1 MARVEP
7 LPADLLEH
15 FEVDPRTVA
24 VLDGR
29 VPNWRVIVDGQP
41 AVLKREW
48 HGDESDVVWEHAFL
62 SRLATTGFPSPRPLG
77 RGWMVHRGELWTIRS
92 FRPGRTLGWSPQPAL
107 IEVGAFIARYHDAV
121 AHFDRPAQRPLV
133 PVLDELQAVVPWARL
148 EQTLAGSSGVQLFRA
163 HLDETADTLAVLGH
177 ADALRL
183 PIHGDF
189 TTDNVLVDGDPPA
202 IVGAI
207 DFALT
212 SWEPPLA
219 DLAFALFRSG
229 RRDPLDLSLDAN
241 RVAALV
247 AGYAACRP
255 LPTLAAAALPAY
267 LKARG
272 LQLIIRWTRAH
283 VTDCSVTLARVDAI
297 ARQQFELSTALQN
310 ALRVS

>member
-1 MARVEP
+1 MR
-7 LPADLLEH
+7 
-15 FEVDPRTVA
+15 
-24 VLDGR
+24 
-29 VPNWRVIVDGQP
+29 QP

-48 HGDESDVVWEHAFL
+48 HGDESDVVLEHAFL

-77 RGWMVHRGELWTIRS
+77 PGWLVHRGELWTIRS
-92 FRPGRTLGWSPQPAL
+92 FRPGRTLGWSRQPSL
-107 IEVGAFIARYHDAV
+107 KEVGAFIARYHDAV

-133 PVLDELQAVVPWARL
+133 PVLDELQAVLPWARL
-148 EQTLAGSSGVQLFRA
+148 DHTLSGSNGVQLFRA
-163 HLDETADTLAVLGH
+163 HLDETADALASLGH

-212 SWEPPLA
+212 SWEPPVA
-219 DLAFALFRSG
+219 DLAFGLFRGG
-229 RRDPLDLSLDAN
+229 RHDPLDLALDPN

-247 AGYAACRP
+247 AGYAARRP
-255 LPTLAAAALPAY
+255 LPPSIAAALPTY

-272 LQLIIRWTRAH
+272 IQLITRWTRARA
-283 VTDCSVTLARVDAI
+283 TDCSVTLARVDAI
-297 ARQQFELSTALQN
+297 ARQQVELSTALQN
-310 ALRVS
+310 ALRAG